1 MDKMTVRDVKVAGK
15 RVLVRVDFNVPQ
27 DRKTGAITDDSRIR
41 AALPTIKYLLQH
53 DARIILMSHF
63 GRPDGKMV
71 EGLRMGIVA
80 KRLSEILGKPVKSA
94 PDSIGPQVE
103 EMVAAMKNGD
113 ILMLENLRFHPGEE
127 AAYPVFTQSLARLGE
142 IYVND
147 AFGSAHRPHA
157 SVTGVARI
165 LPSVV
170 GFLMENEIK
179 TLSSLLENPNRPFVA
194 LIGGAKISDK
204 VTILQNMI
212 SKVDSLLIG
221 GGMAATFLKVEGYE
235 IGKSLFEPD
244 KLGVAVKIMRTAEDK
259 KIRLEL
265 PIDEVVVT
273 EIDAGSAPQVV
284 PAASIPKD
292 RQIVDIGPQTIKNF
306 SEELRRA
313 RTVFWNGPVGV
324 YEIPQ
329 FARGTHEIAKVVAGL
344 KAATIIGGGSTAEVV
359 RELKLTDKMTFVS
372 TGGGASLEFLSAGT
386 LPGVEAILDKKK

>member
-71 EGLRMGIVA
+71 EGLRMVIVA

-244 KLGVAVKIMRTAEDK
+244 KLDVVIKIMHTAEDK

-273 EIDAGSAPQVV
+273 EIDARSAPQVV
-284 PAASIPKD
+284 PVTSIPKD

-313 RTVFWNGPVGV
+313 RTVFWNGPVGI
-324 YEIPQ
+324 YEIAP
-329 FARGTHEIAKVVAGL
+329 FAIGTHGIARLVASL
-344 KAATIIGGGSTAEVV
+344 KAATIIGGGSTAEVI

-386 LPGVEAILDKKK
+386 LPGVEAIPDKKK

>member
-53 DARIILMSHF
+53 DAKIILMSHF

-80 KRLSEILGKPVKSA
+80 KRLSEILGKPVKCA
-94 PDSIGPQVE
+94 TDCVGPPVE
-103 EMVAAMKNGD
+103 EMVAAMKNKD
-113 ILMLENLRFHPGEE
+113 ILLLENLRFHPGEE

-147 AFGSAHRPHA
+147 AFGSAHRSHA
-157 SVTGVARI
+157 SITGVTKY
-165 LPSVV
+165 LPAVV

-204 VTILQNMI
+204 VTILQNLI
-212 SKVDSLLIG
+212 SKIDSLLIG
-221 GGMAATFLKVEGYE
+221 GGMSATFLKVEGYE

-244 KLGVAVKIMRTAEDK
+244 KLGVAVKIMHSAEDK
-259 KIRLEL
+259 KVRLEL
-265 PIDEVVVT
+265 PIDVVVVT
-273 EIDAGSAPQVV
+273 EIDARSVPQVV
-284 PAASIPKD
+284 PVASIPKD

-329 FARGTHEIAKVVAGL
+329 FARGTHEITKVVASL

-386 LPGVEAILDKKK
+386 LPGVEVIPDKKK